1 MPDRFTP
8 GERVT
13 LRYVGHADLKSD
25 TPRTPGYLL
34 GWPYVVVEDSDD
46 WLALWMPVG
55 TRMKRLDLTN
65 RARAV
70 PDQLQGEHPTLEF
83 RRGEVLR
90 LMRPNQLSSTWLH
103 WSSDDARTFAGWY
116 VNIEAPY
123 ERTPIGVDTSD
134 LSLDLVV
141 WPDLTYEW
149 KDEHLE
155 QRLVDLAIHTPEENR
170 LIRAE
175 GERVIADVEA
185 RRPPFD
191 GAFLDW
197 HPPSAWGSPTPP
209 PEVHD
214 DWDLHPDVAF
224 PLFTRRR
231 LTGVDPAFEAR

>member
-1 MPDRFTP
+1 MPDRWQP
-8 GERVT
+8 GERIT

-25 TPRTPGYLL
+25 VPRTPGNLT
-34 GWPYVVVEDSDD
+34 GWPYIVVEDSDD

-55 TRMKRLDLTN
+55 TRVKCLDLKD
-65 RARAV
+65 RARPV
-70 PDQLQGEHPTLEF
+70 PDQIHGEHPTLPF

-90 LMRPNQLSSTWLH
+90 LMRPGQLSSIWLH
-103 WSSDDARTFAGWY
+103 WGTGPDRPFLGWY

-141 WPDLTYEW
+141 WPNLTYEW

-155 QRLVDLAIHTPEENR
+155 QRLVDLDIHTPEENR
-170 LIRAE
+170 LIRLE

-197 HPPSAWGSPTPP
+197 RPPSTWTT
-209 PEVHD
+209 PEVHEG
-214 DWDLHPDVAF
+214 WELHPNVAF

-231 LTGVDPAFEAR
+231 LTGVDPAYEAIPR